1 MITPQ
6 QGTFDITFTPN
17 QKDWSTDIH
26 TYLLGEYMRGDI
38 SLKATKHA
46 DRTLEL
52 NISGLLG
59 KTFTLRLPQP
69 PGRELKL
76 DLTWENDL
84 IELFMNGKLLK
95 VFIASQMRTS
105 S

>member
-1 MITPQ
+1 MNTSQ
-6 QGTFDITFTPN
+6 QGTFGITFTPN
-17 QKDWSTDIH
+17 RHNWSTDDH
-26 TYLLGEYMRGDI
+26 TYLLGEYLRGDI

-76 DLTWENDL
+76 GLTWKND
-84 IELFMNGKLLK
+84 EVALFMNGKLLK
-95 VFIASQMRTS
+95 TFIPSQMRKK
-105 S
+105 

>member
-1 MITPQ
+1 MNTSQ
-6 QGTFDITFTPN
+6 QGTFGITFTPN

-26 TYLLGEYMRGDI
+26 TYLLGEYLRGDI

-46 DRTLEL
+46 DQTLEL
-52 NISGLLG
+52 NISGPLG

-76 DLTWENDL
+76 GLTWENDL
-84 IELFMNGKLLK
+84 IELFMNGKPLK
-95 VFIASQMRTS
+95 VFIASQMRMS

>member
-6 QGTFDITFTPN
+6 KGTFGITFTPN
-17 QKDWSTDIH
+17 RHNWSTDDH
-26 TYLLGEYMRGDI
+26 TYLLGEYLRGDI

-52 NISGLLG
+52 NISGPLG
-59 KTFTLRLPQP
+59 KTFTLRRPQP

-76 DLTWENDL
+76 GLTWENDL

-95 VFIASQMRTS
+95 IFIASQMRTS
-105 S
+105 T